1 MNKVILL
8 GRLTRD
14 PEIRYSA
21 GAESKAVAKFSLA
34 VNRAYKKEGEQSADF
49 INIVAFGK
57 NAEFAEKY
65 FRKGQQILIEGRWQ
79 TGSYEKNG
87 TKYYT
92 NDCIV
97 ERFDFAD
104 SKKEAGAPEP
114 EPQPDAD
121 GFMSIPDGIDED
133 VPFN

>member
-21 GAESKAVAKFSLA
+21 GAESKAVAKFSIA

-65 FRKGQQILIEGRWQ
+65 FRKGQRVLVEGRWQ
-79 TGSYEKNG
+79 TGSFEKDG
-87 TKYYT
+87 KKYYT
-92 NDCIV
+92 NDCIA

-104 SKKEAGAPEP
+104 SKKEAVAPEP
-114 EPQPDAD
+114 QPQPDAD
-121 GFMSIPDGIDED
+121 GFMSIPDGIDEEL
-133 VPFN
+133 PFN

>member
-21 GAESKAVAKFSLA
+21 GAEQKAVARFALA
-34 VNRAYKKEGEQSADF
+34 VNRAYKKEGQQDADF
-49 INIVAFGK
+49 ISIVAFGK

-65 FRKGQQILIEGRWQ
+65 FRKGQQILVEGRWQ
-79 TGSYEKNG
+79 TGSFEKDG
-87 TKYYT
+87 KKTYT

-97 ERFDFAD
+97 EHFDFAD
-104 SKKEAGAPEP
+104 SKKESEAGAP

-121 GFMSIPDGIDED
+121 GFMSIPDGVDEEL
-133 VPFN
+133 PFN